1 MCSASLVMRNG
12 GGERRGINSPGGV
25 AGDAWRCPER
35 MDASEPGTT
44 TCFGSRNMD
53 RRQGEVLVPGGELS
67 SFLSL
72 DLLEGK
78 EKKEFCCSKIIS
90 LYSQG
95 FRSCR
100 P

>member
-12 GGERRGINSPGGV
+12 EGGQRGINSPGGM
-25 AGDAWRCPER
+25 ARGRRARER

-53 RRQGEVLVPGGELS
+53 RQRPRGEEREAG
-67 SFLSL
+67 

-78 EKKEFCCSKIIS
+78 GNFAAVVSFALLSSTLCR
-90 LYSQG
+90 LG
-95 FRSCR
+95 VCR